1 MKQEDIPAALTP
13 FRQLEGQLAR
23 RYEGTG
29 LGLPIAKML
38 VELHGGT
45 LDVESQVGRGTTV
58 RIRLPEERVMPPGL
72 IDLDCVNDTAF

>member
-1 MKQEDIPAALTP
+1 
-13 FRQLEGQLAR
+13 
-23 RYEGTG
+23 
-29 LGLPIAKML
+29 ML